1 MLILGVSGRKQS
13 GKTTFGNFVMSLY
26 LAKMNYCEKILMDE
40 DGQLIISDLLGD
52 TRYEGVFNIYDTITK
67 FNDPRIVHA
76 IEKLQSKIKIYN
88 FADILKVDICM
99 NMLGLTYQQ
108 CYGDDDMKNSLTELR
123 WEDIPGVLTPDE
135 FNNFTSG
142 IREPLNSDTLRD
154 TRENMRDVGVTWPFL
169 LDSAG
174 PRNGLYRSAIDDYG
188 IIVHNPGFMTAREVM
203 QFVGTDIFR
212 RMDTNVWVRS
222 TINKILREKPEL
234 AIITDCRFP
243 NEVDSIKQID
253 GKVIRLTRSPFE
265 SDHIS
270 ETILDKEN
278 YDWSNFDYVIDN
290 QNVSLYEQFQ
300 QIKTIIE
307 EILPL

>member
-1 MLILGVSGRKQS
+1 MLILGVSGKKQS

-52 TRYEGVFNIYDTITK
+52 TRYEGVFNIYDIITK
-67 FNDPRIVHA
+67 FNDPRIIHA

-99 NMLGLTYQQ
+99 NMLGLTYEQ
-108 CYGDDDMKNSLTELR
+108 CYGSDDKKNELTDLKWTDMPGYDPDCG
-123 WEDIPGVLTPDE
+123 WE
-135 FNNFTSG
+135 
-142 IREPLNSDTLRD
+142 
-154 TRENMRDVGVTWPFL
+154 
-169 LDSAG
+169 
-174 PRNGLYRSAIDDYG
+174 GL
-188 IIVHNPGFMTAREVM
+188 MTAREVM

-212 RMDTNVWVRS
+212 KMDTNVWVRS

-278 YDWSNFDYVIDN
+278 YDWSNFDYIIDN